1 MTAHIRTRGLIAV
14 RLESTTDYLSEL
26 KFTVNAFIKKHDDRY
41 AAIEKDLD
49 ELNAQAAAHR
59 VGSSSAR
66 SRSGPS
72 AAALSAFGQF
82 AKNGNVEAMKGFL
95 PQAAVSG
102 TTDSDPNGGALVPDE
117 VSTTII
123 ARQINGSP
131 MRRLAS
137 LRVTKAASYKQLV
150 NVGGGT
156 AEWVGEKQ
164 ARPQTDINQYKEITI
179 TPMEVYAN
187 PAVSQTL
194 LDDAN
199 FDVANEVSGEIA
211 KDFDL
216 KEGAAWVS
224 GDGVNK
230 PRGFLAYATPVTT
243 GDSTR
248 AFGTLQYFPSGVAAA
263 LSDGSHNG
271 GDALLDVVYGL
282 KGDYRKNATWVMNST
297 TVGVVRKLKDLEG
310 RYLWQ
315 PPISAGQPAT
325 LLGYPLE
332 TDENMPDIGAGNFPI
347 AFGDWKAGY
356 MIVDR
361 VGMRVLRDPYTN
373 KPYVHFY
380 TTKRVGG
387 GLLHSNAIKL
397 LKIAAT

>member
-1 MTAHIRTRGLIAV
+1 LNRKGPAV
-14 RLESTTDYLSEL
+14 
-26 KFTVNAFIKKHDDRY
+26 
-41 AAIEKDLD
+41 
-49 ELNAQAAAHR
+49 
-59 VGSSSAR
+59 
-66 SRSGPS
+66 
-72 AAALSAFGQF
+72 AALSAFGQF
-82 AKNGNVEAMKGFL
+82 AKGGDPAAMKGFL
-95 PQAAVSG
+95 PQASIAG
-102 TTDSDPNGGALVPDE
+102 TTDNDPNGGYLVPDE
-117 VSTTII
+117 VGTTII

-131 MRRLAS
+131 MRRLATV
-137 LRVTKAASYKQLV
+137 RQTKAASFKQLV

-164 ARPQTDINQYKEITI
+164 ARPQTDINAYKEITI

-194 LDDAN
+194 MDDSA
-199 FDVANEVSGEIA
+199 FDVASEVSGEIA

-224 GDGVNK
+224 GDGILK
-230 PRGFLAYATPVTT
+230 PRGFLSYATPVTT
-243 GDSTR
+243 GDANR
-248 AFGTLQYFPSGVAAA
+248 AFGTLQYFPSGVAGA

-282 KGDYRKNATWVMNST
+282 QSVYRANATWVMNST

-315 PPISAGQPAT
+315 PPIAAGQPAT
-325 LLGYPLE
+325 LLGYPLA

-347 AFGDWKAGY
+347 AFGDWKQGY

-361 VGMRVLRDPYTN
+361 VGIRVLRDPFTN
-373 KPYVHFY
+373 KPYVMFY

-387 GLLHSNAIKL
+387 GMLHSNAIKL
-397 LKIAAT
+397 LKIAVS